1 MARIRTFIGVDIGDE
16 IRKSAVALQKRLA
29 QSGAAVKWV
38 APESLHITMLF
49 LGELDERDIVPVCR
63 GVEGAARRE
72 PAFLMRA
79 TGVGAFPTLRRPKVL
94 WAGISDGAEP
104 LRRLYS
110 AIEENLLDLGVYRK
124 EERGYTPHLTLGRT
138 RSEAD
143 GLALVPELAKLQAWE
158 GGRTTV
164 DEVLVYSSEQGRDGP
179 EYAVLAR
186 GELAPEAIE

>member
-16 IRKSAVALQKRLA
+16 IRKSAVVLQKRLA

-38 APESLHITMLF
+38 APENLHITMLF

-63 GVEGAARRE
+63 GVEDAARRE
-72 PAFLMRA
+72 SAFLMRA
-79 TGVGAFPTLRRPKVL
+79 TGVGAFPTLHRPKVL
-94 WAGISDGAEP
+94 WAGIGDGAEP

-110 AIEENLLDLGVYRK
+110 DIEEKLLDLGVYRK
-124 EERGYTPHLTLGRT
+124 EERGYTPHLTLGRI

-143 GLALVPELAKLQAWE
+143 GQALAPELAKLQAWE